1 MRCFS
6 KTRFAVFMP
15 ALLLAASTFV
25 ASYQAQAASLTGDE
39 VTLLIVER
47 LADENLEAKPI
58 ISANRIFP
66 DCAGKV
72 NILPM
77 FGGWHTVHVACSVTN
92 GWRFAIRTNLGTPAG
107 GGKGRAGAR
116 QNNTAVDIASITGLI
131 TSTAGETSDG
141 NASGMKVLAL
151 KRSMT
156 KGDIVTADDLTIV
169 KVAERNAIGAFL
181 VGNDIVGRR
190 FKSSLTAGRPV
201 RARHL
206 QPDYLVTKDAEVM
219 ITSKAGAISVDVVGI
234 ALENGQFGE
243 WIKVQNASSG
253 ESVFARIISEK
264 KVSVI
269 AKKG

>member
-1 MRCFS
+1 MRCFGI
-6 KTRFAVFMP
+6 TRFAAFMP
-15 ALLLAASTFV
+15 ALLLAATTFV
-25 ASYQAQAASLTGDE
+25 ASYQAQAASLTGEE
-39 VTLLIVER
+39 VTVLITER
-47 LADENLEAKPI
+47 LGAENLEAKPI
-58 ISANRIFP
+58 ISANRTFP

-72 NILPM
+72 DILPM
-77 FGGWHTVHVACSVTN
+77 FGGWHTVHVACSTPK
-92 GWRFAIRTNLGTPAG
+92 GWRFAIRTNLGTPVG
-107 GGKGRAGAR
+107 GGKGRADAR
-116 QNNTAVDIASITGLI
+116 QNKSAFDSASISGLI
-131 TSTAGETSDG
+131 TSTADKTSDG
-141 NASGMKVLAL
+141 SASGLKVLAL
-151 KRSMT
+151 NRSVT
-156 KGDIVTADDLTIV
+156 KGDIVTTDDVTIV
-169 KVAERNAIGAFL
+169 EVAERNAIGAFP

-253 ESVFARIISEK
+253 EAVFARIINEK

-269 AKKG
+269 PKKG

>member
-1 MRCFS
+1 
-6 KTRFAVFMP
+6 MP
-15 ALLLAASTFV
+15 ALLLAATTFV
-25 ASYQAQAASLTGDE
+25 ASYQAQAASLTGEE
-39 VTLLIVER
+39 VTVLITER
-47 LADENLEAKPI
+47 LGAENLEAKPI
-58 ISANRIFP
+58 ISANRTFP

-72 NILPM
+72 DILPM
-77 FGGWHTVHVACSVTN
+77 FGGWHTVHVACSTPK
-92 GWRFAIRTNLGTPAG
+92 GWRFAIRTNLGTPVG
-107 GGKGRAGAR
+107 GGKGRADAR
-116 QNNTAVDIASITGLI
+116 QNKSAFDSASISGLI
-131 TSTAGETSDG
+131 TSTADKTSDG
-141 NASGMKVLAL
+141 SASGLKVLAL
-151 KRSMT
+151 NRSVT
-156 KGDIVTADDLTIV
+156 KGDIVTTDDVTIV
-169 KVAERNAIGAFL
+169 EVAERNAIGAFP

-243 WIKVQNASSG
+243 WIKVQNESSG

>member
-1 MRCFS
+1 MRFFGI
-6 KTRFAVFMP
+6 TRFAAFML
-15 ALLLAASTFV
+15 ALLLAATTFV
-25 ASYQAQAASLTGDE
+25 ASYQAQAASLTGEE
-39 VTLLIVER
+39 VTVLITER
-47 LADENLEAKPI
+47 LGAENLEAKPI
-58 ISANRIFP
+58 ISANRTFP

-72 NILPM
+72 DILPM
-77 FGGWHTVHVACSVTN
+77 FGGWHTVHVACSTPK
-92 GWRFAIRTNLGTPAG
+92 GWRFAIRTNLGTPVG
-107 GGKGRAGAR
+107 GGTGRADAR
-116 QNNTAVDIASITGLI
+116 QDTSAVDSASISGLI
-131 TSTAGETSDG
+131 TSTAGKASDG
-141 NASGMKVLAL
+141 SASGLKVLAL
-151 KRSMT
+151 NRSVT
-156 KGDIVTADDLTIV
+156 KGDIVTADDVTIV
-169 KVAERNAIGAFL
+169 EVAERNAIGAFP

-206 QPDYLVTKDAEVM
+206 QPDYLVTKDAEVI

-243 WIKVQNASSG
+243 WIKVQIESSG

>member
-39 VTLLIVER
+39 VTLLIAER

-72 NILPM
+72 DILPM

-116 QNNTAVDIASITGLI
+116 QNKTAVDIASITGLI

-151 KRSMT
+151 NRSMT

-169 KVAERNAIGAFL
+169 EVAKRNAIGAFL

>member
-6 KTRFAVFMP
+6 KTRFAAVVA
-15 ALLLAASTFV
+15 ALLLAATTFV
-25 ASYQAQAASLTGDE
+25 TGYQVQAASLTGDE
-39 VTLLIVER
+39 VTLLITER
-47 LADENLEAKPI
+47 LAAENLEAKPI
-58 ISANRIFP
+58 ISANRTFP

-72 NILPM
+72 DILPM
-77 FGGWHTVHVACSVTN
+77 FGSWHTVHVACSATK

-116 QNNTAVDIASITGLI
+116 QNKTAVDIASITGLI

-151 KRSMT
+151 NRSMT

-169 KVAERNAIGAFL
+169 EVAERNAIGAFL